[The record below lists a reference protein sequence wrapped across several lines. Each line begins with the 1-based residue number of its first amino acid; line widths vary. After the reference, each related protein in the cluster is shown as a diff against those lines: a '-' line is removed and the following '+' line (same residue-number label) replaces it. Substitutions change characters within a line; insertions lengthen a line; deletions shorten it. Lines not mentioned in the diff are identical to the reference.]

1 MKRLSDY
8 FKLYHNDID
17 SVIFQAKQNTGNIN
31 LGLLQTGCFYG
42 DEKYIRIS
50 KRHKT
55 EVTYTI
61 ITINNEIRTFSEY
74 TKNDSDIVRQ
84 ITMIKYMALFDYG
97 IIIEVPMNKDMSG
110 IEETSKIKDIA
121 DDFKKEHTIII
132 KREGN
137 DYATYKDGYLWCIGY
152 SPQFVKELVNNKY
165 FGMVDKDNSTDYTF
179 KTCACVTC
187 VDEEPKKETKTKK
200 SK

>member
-17 SVIFQAKQNTGNIN
+17 SVIFQVKQNNGNIN

-42 DEKYIRIS
+42 DQKYIRIS

-121 DDFKKEHTIII
+121 DDLSKEHHIVI
-132 KREGN
+132 KRQN
-137 DYATYKDGYLWCIGY
+137 TDYVVYKDGYLWCVGY
-152 SPQFVKELVNNKY
+152 SPQFIRELVNNKY
-165 FGMVDKDNSTDYTF
+165 YGMIDKNTSTDFTF
-179 KTCACVTC
+179 NIMACSSC
-187 VDEEPKKETKTKK
+187 VEEQPKETKKKK